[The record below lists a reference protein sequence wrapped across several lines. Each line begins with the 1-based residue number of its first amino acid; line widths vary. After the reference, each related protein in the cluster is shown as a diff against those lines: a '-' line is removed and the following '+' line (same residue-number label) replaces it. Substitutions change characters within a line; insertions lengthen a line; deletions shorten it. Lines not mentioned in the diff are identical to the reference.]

1 MRGPTPR
8 VEESVPERFV
18 PEGTVSSDA
27 VVDASAELRPLT
39 ASLSF
44 NADPRSLSLRDAIQI
59 SLGKSDVVRTLGSGG
74 VQIESVTGYDPAIM
88 QMRSNVAATV
98 FDPKLTTGYVGS
110 RIDEPSGT
118 FFGPGI
124 PQNVRRD
131 EGDFIASVSKSWSTG
146 ATTSIGYLPPLGYL
160 FYPNGTAGKFNPA
173 YTSDL
178 VFQATQPLLR
188 GAGWTVNLAPIR
200 IAQLRAEQSAW
211 DCKQATMAQVRS
223 VETAYWDLQ
232 SALVTLDAVENVLPL
247 MSEIVRIEKLRMQSE
262 LSTRA
267 DVARASM
274 QFDSLQ
280 QQRFQARNDAV
291 AKELRLR
298 NLLAM
303 DLWDRNRLVPSDF
316 PRRDPVALDHA
327 AAMANAL
334 ESRPDLVRQRLGLR
348 IRELEFAVARNG
360 VKPQLDLQAL
370 YRANGIGQNLNTSLN
385 QMIGFGYTDWTLGA
399 TFSIPLGN
407 RAAKGG
413 LQVAEMQLTRDRAVL
428 NQTVQNLSYTL
439 ADLIRESET
448 AFAQFELAH
457 QRVQN
462 SQEWIRAARI
472 RYATPPPS
480 EDGNQNWLLLALYDY
495 QNALRM
501 HVDAIT
507 DAGQLLARYNIQLA
521 RLEEA
526 QGILLENR
534 GIELSDDPCRAVRRN
549 SEQLF
554 GAQHPEVPMFETGPY
569 PDPRAASGPPAMY
582 DERGPVFNY
591 RTSASTALDR
601 SAISDRGSTWDQGT
615 TSSPSPSR
623 SSLPSGYVL
632 PVSQTSGQFD
642 ARATL
647 PPPGHTTG
655 PTRSPP
661 ARTVHPTN
669 YSPYGQR

>member
-1 MRGPTPR
+1 
-8 VEESVPERFV
+8 
-18 PEGTVSSDA
+18 
-27 VVDASAELRPLT
+27 
-39 ASLSF
+39 
-44 NADPRSLSLRDAIQI
+44 
-59 SLGKSDVVRTLGSGG
+59 
-74 VQIESVTGYDPAIM
+74 M

-110 RIDEPSGT
+110 RIDEPKGT

-131 EGDFIASVSKSWSTG
+131 EGDFTASVSKTWLTG

-160 FYPNGTAGKFNPA
+160 FYPQGLAGNRFNPA

-232 SALVTLDAVENVLPL
+232 AALVTLDAVENVLPL
-247 MSEIVRIEKLRMQSE
+247 MAEIVRIEKLRMQSE

-348 IRELEFAVARNG
+348 IRELEYAVARNG

-370 YRANGIGQNLNTSLN
+370 YRANGIGQNLDTSLN

-407 RAAKGG
+407 RAAKGV

-472 RYATPPPS
+472 RYSTPPPS

-507 DAGQLLARYNIQLA
+507 DAGQLLARYNTQLA

-534 GIELSDDPCRAVRRN
+534 GIELSDDPCLAVQRN

-554 GAQHPEVPMFETGPY
+554 GAQRQQEIPMIETGPY
-569 PDPRAASGPPAMY
+569 SDPRAAPGPPAIH
-582 DERGPVFNY
+582 DERGPAFNY
-591 RTSASTALDR
+591 RTSASTAPDR
-601 SAISDRGSTWDQGT
+601 GAASDRGATWDQGA

-623 SSLPSGYVL
+623 SSLPSGYVGL
-632 PVSQTSGQFD
+632 VSQASGQFD
-642 ARATL
+642 GGATL

-655 PTRSPP
+655 PTRIPP
-661 ARTVHPTN
+661 ARPVRPAN
-669 YSPYGQR
+669 YSSHGRK